1 MGRLDR
7 RVGALTRT
15 RYHRRRVISIAIHLV
30 VAASLAAAPAVS
42 SVPPPRPVGV
52 PAKKPPPAR
61 PIAVATTGVGAL
73 TLVTSLTLLGLGIHT
88 MRLFPKGHTEGEAHA
103 YVHNGKN
110 LAIIGGS
117 LASAGVALLTGGI
130 VWIVRDRR
138 RSRATLA
145 RR

>member
-1 MGRLDR
+1 M
-7 RVGALTRT
+7 
-15 RYHRRRVISIAIHLV
+15 ISIAIHLA
-30 VAASLAAAPAVS
+30 VATALAVAPAAP

-52 PAKKPPPAR
+52 PATKPPPAR

-73 TLVTSLTLLGLGIHT
+73 TVVTSVTLLGLGIHT

-110 LAIIGGS
+110 LVVIGS
-117 LASAGVALLTGGI
+117 ALASAGVALLAGGI
-130 VWIVRDRR
+130 AWIVRDRR
-138 RSRATLA
+138 RARATLA